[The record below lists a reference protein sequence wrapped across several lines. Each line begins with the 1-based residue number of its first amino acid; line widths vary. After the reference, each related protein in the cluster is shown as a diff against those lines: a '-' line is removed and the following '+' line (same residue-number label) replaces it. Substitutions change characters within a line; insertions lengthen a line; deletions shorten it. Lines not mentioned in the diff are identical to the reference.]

1 MRNTLICTV
10 GTSLFE
16 SNLKNLSE
24 NTPDRP
30 ENWQLIKKYF
40 DSNNYKQLANELL
53 KVDPNSRI
61 CGAEINTIEAAKS
74 KKWLNLENLIFLI
87 SDTDAG
93 RKTGEV
99 LENYFLLREDLH
111 LKIIEKKE
119 IENLQ
124 DPEPKKFKTIGLRNL
139 VRVMGVYLKRFGINN
154 CAIDATGGYKAQI
167 AIAVLIGQALNIPVY
182 YKHERFNEI
191 IDFPPL
197 PISLD
202 YDLLGK
208 NAHILTLFERGIDL
222 KLSDIE
228 NFDERLRVFLDE
240 IEVDNDYLFNL
251 NAIGQLYLTSFRLR
265 YPKIFNLNPLLDSE
279 RKEPTF
285 RDDHYPK
292 GFKDFVY
299 KIWEENKWIKTCWSL
314 PYNKQKSISGIGFFV
329 KNDGNKNIL
338 IGTYQDQSNFGAR
351 FQIILSD
358 ESNES
363 LNWAAEFL
371 NRNYSA

>member
-10 GTSLFE
+10 GTSLFD

-24 NTPDRP
+24 KTLEKP
-30 ENWQLIKKYF
+30 ENWQLIKKYY
-40 DSNNYKQLANELL
+40 DEKKLKLLAKELL
-53 KVDPNSRI
+53 KVYPNLRI

-74 KKWLNLENLIFLI
+74 KKWLNLENLIFLV

-93 RKTGEV
+93 RDTGKV
-99 LENYFLLREDLH
+99 LEYYYKQRTDLK
-111 LKIIEKKE
+111 LKNVEVKD

-139 VRVMGVYLKRFGINN
+139 VSTIGDYLSRFGTEN

-167 AIAVLIGQALNIPVY
+167 AIAVLIGQALDIPVY

-197 PISLD
+197 PFSLD
-202 YDLLGK
+202 FDILGR
-208 NAHILTLFERGIDL
+208 NAHLLTFFEKGNELELSAEDILEEKL
-222 KLSDIE
+222 K
-228 NFDERLRVFLDE
+228 VFLDDIE
-240 IEVDNDYLFNL
+240 IEGKYLFEL
-251 NAIGQLYLTSFRLR
+251 NAFGQLLLTTFRLR
-265 YPKIFNLNPLLDSE
+265 NPKAKNLFELSDEE

-292 GFKDFVY
+292 GFKEFVN
-299 KIWEENKWIKTCWSL
+299 KIYYENKWIKTAYSL
-314 PYNKQKSISGIGFFV
+314 SYHKQKSISGIEFFV
-329 KNDGNKNIL
+329 KNEDESNIL
-338 IGTYQDQSNFGAR
+338 VGTYSDKDNFGAR
-351 FQIILSD
+351 FRIVLSH
-358 ESNES
+358 ETIEN

-371 NRNYSA
+371 NRKYNP